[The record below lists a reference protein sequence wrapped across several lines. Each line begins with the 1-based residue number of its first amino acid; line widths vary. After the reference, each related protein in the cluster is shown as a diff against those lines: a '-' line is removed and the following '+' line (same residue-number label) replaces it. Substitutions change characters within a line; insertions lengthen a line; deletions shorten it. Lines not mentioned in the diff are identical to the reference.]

1 MENVKDKVVVIT
13 GASSGIG
20 LETAKLL
27 AKNGTKVALCAR
39 DEEGLKKAVKEIGEE
54 NAVYLKADVT
64 NLEEMKELV
73 KMAKDKFGKVDVLY
87 ANAGIMPASNIAEL
101 KVDDW
106 KRMIDININGVLN
119 SIAAVYPEFLE
130 NKKGHIIA
138 TSSMAGIRMVPGNAV
153 YCGTKHFVRT
163 FMDSLRSES
172 IQDRTNI
179 KTTVIYPG
187 AIKTNLLNEVPA
199 SETKKTVEQF
209 YENVGID
216 AINIANSVLYAISQ
230 PDNVDVSDIIVR
242 PRGEA

>member
-1 MENVKDKVVVIT
+1 MEYVKDKVVIIT

-27 AKNGTKVALCAR
+27 AKNGAKVALCAR
-39 DEEGLKKAVKEIGEE
+39 DEEGLKKAIKDIGEE
-54 NAVYLKADVT
+54 NAVYLKSDVT

-73 KMAKDKFGKVDVLY
+73 KLTKDKFGKVDVLY

-138 TSSMAGIRMVPGNAV
+138 TSSMAGIKMVPGNAV

-172 IQDRTNI
+172 IQDGTNI

-187 AIKTNLLNEVPA
+187 AIKTNLLDEVPT
-199 SETKKTVEQF
+199 SETKKMVEQF

>member
-1 MENVKDKVVVIT
+1 MGKLDGKVVIIT
-13 GASSGIG
+13 GGGSGIG

-27 AKNGTKVALCAR
+27 AKNGAKVALCAR
-39 DEEGLKKAVKEIGEE
+39 DEKGLKKAVEEIGEE
-54 NAVYLKADVT
+54 NAVYLKANVT
-64 NLEEMKELV
+64 NLEEMTELV
-73 KMAKDKFGKVDVLY
+73 KMTKEKFGKVDVLY

-172 IQDRTNI
+172 IQDETNI

-199 SETKKTVEQF
+199 SETKKMVEQF

-216 AINIANSVLYAISQ
+216 AINIANAVLYAISQ
-230 PDNVDVSDIIVR
+230 PDNVDVSDIVVR
-242 PRGEA
+242 PRGES

>member
-1 MENVKDKVVVIT
+1 MDNIKDKVIIIT

-20 LETAKLL
+20 LETAKLV
-27 AKNGTKVALCAR
+27 AKNGAKVALCAR
-39 DEEGLKKAVKEIGEE
+39 DEEGLKKAVEEIGEE
-54 NAVYLKADVT
+54 NTVYLKADVT

-172 IQDRTNI
+172 IQDGTNI

-199 SETKKTVEQF
+199 SETKKMVEQF

>member
-1 MENVKDKVVVIT
+1 MEYVKDKVVIIT

-27 AKNGTKVALCAR
+27 AKNEAKVALCAR
-39 DEEGLKKAVKEIGEE
+39 DEEGLKKAIKDIGEE
-54 NAVYLKADVT
+54 NAVYLKSDVT

-73 KMAKDKFGKVDVLY
+73 KLTKDRFGKVDVLY

-138 TSSMAGIRMVPGNAV
+138 TSSMAGIKMVPGNAV

-172 IQDRTNI
+172 IQDGTNI

-187 AIKTNLLNEVPA
+187 AIKTNLLDEVPT
-199 SETKKTVEQF
+199 SETKKMVEQF
-209 YENVGID
+209 YENVSID

>member
-1 MENVKDKVVVIT
+1 MEYVKDKVVIIT

-27 AKNGTKVALCAR
+27 AKNGAKVALCAR
-39 DEEGLKKAVKEIGEE
+39 DEEGLKKAIEDIGEE
-54 NAVYLKADVT
+54 NAVYLKSDVT
-64 NLEEMKELV
+64 NLEKMKELV
-73 KMAKDKFGKVDVLY
+73 KLTKDRFGKIDVLY

-138 TSSMAGIRMVPGNAV
+138 TSSMAGIKMVPGNAV

-172 IQDRTNI
+172 IQDGTNI

-187 AIKTNLLNEVPA
+187 AIKTNLLDEVPT
-199 SETKKTVEQF
+199 SETKKMVEQF
-209 YENVGID
+209 YENVSID